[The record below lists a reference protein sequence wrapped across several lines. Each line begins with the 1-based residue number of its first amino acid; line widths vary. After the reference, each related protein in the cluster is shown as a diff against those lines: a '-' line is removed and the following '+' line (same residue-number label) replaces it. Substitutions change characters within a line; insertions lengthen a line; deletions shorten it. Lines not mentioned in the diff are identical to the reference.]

1 MLASLLTVATQ
12 SDPDSTTRTRI
23 DCQDITSKQ
32 DKTPTSRRSSWTT
45 RRCRPLL
52 QARSPSLTTS
62 RPILLRTHGQGGIA
76 KPRRSPHRREVLC
89 EVRWPMPTW
98 WWCCQAPELAR
109 SRDYFSR
116 ASRWGGA
123 VSGSTLLSRCL
134 TTAPRREHLPPPL
147 ALARALVRDVIRGLN
162 PLISPHPPSLR
173 RHLSRFSES
182 NKARDRFTQSRE
194 TGSCVTWLP
203 PLIEADPRIRR
214 SRDPP

>member
-116 ASRWGGA
+116 ASRWGGQSAEVRYFRA
-123 VSGSTLLSRCL
+123 V
-134 TTAPRREHLPPPL
+134 LPPHHAESTCRRLWRSLGPSCGCP
-147 ALARALVRDVIRGLN
+147 ALNHRDN
-162 PLISPHPPSLR
+162 
-173 RHLSRFSES
+173 
-182 NKARDRFTQSRE
+182 Q
-194 TGSCVTWLP
+194 
-203 PLIEADPRIRR
+203 
-214 SRDPP
+214 